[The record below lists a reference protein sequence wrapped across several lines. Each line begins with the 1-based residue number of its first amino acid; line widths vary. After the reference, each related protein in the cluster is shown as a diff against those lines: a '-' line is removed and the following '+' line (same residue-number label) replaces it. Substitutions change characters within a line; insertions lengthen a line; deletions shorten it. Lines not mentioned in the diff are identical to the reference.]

1 SLKSPGKIG
10 IKSGSF
16 SIYLYIIGMILSI
29 VCAPPIASYNE
40 ISSCI
45 NICSS
50 LQFFFIVAIVE
61 WNKQLFCTINS
72 LHQHRFDKNFI
83 VTDKGEQTKETT
95 LILANINMSV
105 EWIDNSRCFCQD
117 DIHFG

>member
-1 SLKSPGKIG
+1 
-10 IKSGSF
+10 
-16 SIYLYIIGMILSI
+16 MILSI

-50 LQFFFIVAIVE
+50 LQFFFIVAKVE
-61 WNKQLFCTINS
+61 WNQQLFCTINS
-72 LHQHRFDKNFI
+72 LHQCRLDKSFI
-83 VTDKGEQTKETT
+83 LTDKGEQTKETT
-95 LILANINMSV
+95 LILAKIDMSV
-105 EWIDNSRCFCQD
+105 DWIYNSRCFCHD